1 MFQCAQR
8 IEHGFV
14 LDAADADAEAL
25 RIGRRYA
32 ESDPDRLRRAGRKAN
47 VVRRR
52 VQKIGHLSGSLLH
65 EGSGRFPVYVVE
77 AMRIAEFHRHCVEDD
92 LRHARINWGR
102 GVMIKINSGATSLSP
117 PFGLS

>member
-1 MFQCAQR
+1 M
-8 IEHGFV
+8 
-14 LDAADADAEAL
+14 LDAADADSEAL

-52 VQKIGHLSGSLLH
+52 VQKIGHLSDSLLH

-102 GVMIKINSGATSLSP
+102 GVMIEINSGATSLSP